1 MVVASKGVLITWCE
15 RGAVAHKHAAAL
27 ARSFVARRERDAL
40 SCLSHYPP
48 ISSHPHPSIP
58 LSPSTH
64 KHSDAPTKEFLL
76 SLNTARPADAKFVVA
91 DLDDTR
97 LLVEPGCVA
106 GLQAAVRARGDD
118 LTYTAP
124 ADPLAG

>member
-1 MVVASKGVLITWCE
+1 MQPRW
-15 RGAVAHKHAAAL
+15 RGASWRA
-27 ARSFVARRERDAL
+27 ERDTL
-40 SCLSHYPP
+40 SRACRVSPRSLLIP
-48 ISSHPHPSIP
+48 IPSIP

-124 ADPLAG
+124 ADPQAG